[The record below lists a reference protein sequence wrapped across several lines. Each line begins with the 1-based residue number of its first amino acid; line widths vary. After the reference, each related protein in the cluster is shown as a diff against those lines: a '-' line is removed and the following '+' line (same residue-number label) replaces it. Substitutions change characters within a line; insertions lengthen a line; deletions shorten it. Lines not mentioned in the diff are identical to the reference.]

1 MRKLVFLM
9 AAALMLMAT
18 SAFARTKTQ
27 GGAKENSLSIG
38 LAQGTNEYSSG
49 QVTGGYLDPPGIFP
63 ELGVTLEYN
72 NKLAA
77 DYQLAVGFDYLW
89 GSAKSTP
96 TSAAAPGAPDVK
108 ITSASWKI
116 RLGGDRIG
124 SIGDRFTWF
133 LGPGLEYWSGKP
145 KFDNVFVAGSQDGL
159 TTTKWGIN
167 GRMGGVMWINPK
179 MGIFGRLGDSV
190 GSAATEEKQSGKNT
204 WYYSNFEAAWGLRF
218 KLGG

>member
-1 MRKLVFLM
+1 V
-9 AAALMLMAT
+9 
-18 SAFARTKTQ
+18 
-27 GGAKENSLSIG
+27 
-38 LAQGTNEYSSG
+38 G
-49 QVTGGYLDPPGIFP
+49 QCQVH
-63 ELGVTLEYN
+63 
-72 NKLAA
+72 A
-77 DYQLAVGFDYLW
+77 DLRRG
-89 GSAKSTP
+89 
-96 TSAAAPGAPDVK
+96 PGAPDVK

>member
-96 TSAAAPGAPDVK
+96 TSAAAPARR
-108 ITSASWKI
+108 T
-116 RLGGDRIG
+116 
-124 SIGDRFTWF
+124 
-133 LGPGLEYWSGKP
+133 
-145 KFDNVFVAGSQDGL
+145 
-159 TTTKWGIN
+159 
-167 GRMGGVMWINPK
+167 
-179 MGIFGRLGDSV
+179 
-190 GSAATEEKQSGKNT
+190 
-204 WYYSNFEAAWGLRF
+204 
-218 KLGG
+218 